1 MWKDPC
7 SSKGIPYSN
16 EYNYQLDGFRKT
28 NSHTKH
34 VYVEE
39 IGRVQFTYL
48 RAVQVYGDVT

>member
-16 EYNYQLDGFRKT
+16 ECNYQLDGFRKT